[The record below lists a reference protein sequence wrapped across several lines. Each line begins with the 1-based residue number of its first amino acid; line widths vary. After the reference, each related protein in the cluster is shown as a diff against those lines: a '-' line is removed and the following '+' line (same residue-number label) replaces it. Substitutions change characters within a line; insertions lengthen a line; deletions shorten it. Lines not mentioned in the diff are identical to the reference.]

1 MICQSI
7 HDGEEFQCAGNSYR
21 MLVPR
26 DSTRCLEAVLE
37 TLEPG
42 SSTPSNAHE
51 TFVQL
56 LVFLKGKGR
65 VHIDHKI
72 REVETPTIA
81 FIPRNTIHFV
91 ENVGDEDLSYMYI
104 SIWPGVIPPVED
116 KPWREI
122 CAEMI
127 SDYALRGFPPNS
139 KSSDD

>member
-7 HDGEEFQCAGNSYR
+7 HEGEEFQCAGNSYR

-42 SSTPSNAHE
+42 SSTPPNAHK

-56 LVFLKGKGR
+56 FVFLEGKGR
-65 VHIDHKI
+65 VQIDDSV
-72 REVETPTIA
+72 REVAAPAIA
-81 FIPRNTIHFV
+81 FIPRNTVHQV
-91 ENVGDEDLSYMYI
+91 SNVGAEHLSYIYL
-104 SIWPGVIPPVED
+104 SIWPGVIPPEED
-116 KPWREI
+116 RPWREI
-122 CAEMI
+122 CAQMI
-127 SDYALRGFPPNS
+127 SDYALKGFPPNS